1 VAPRDTSH
9 PPLPSPTGRPLLV
22 PSFGHVSM
30 RWVSRIPSVEECA
43 VAVAAAARAHGVEQ
57 ADVIAHS
64 YGTLVASML
73 VQTKK

>member
-1 VAPRDTSH
+1 
-9 PPLPSPTGRPLLV
+9 
-22 PSFGHVSM
+22 M